1 MKRKVTFIF
10 ILLIIISLIS
20 SCLFSPQNTSKE
32 TVFNKQTYQ
41 RTEYYNRTFT
51 MQYADT
57 HNYGIGFEENS
68 CSTDEMQIV
77 VNSFNGYVDTIKDK
91 IEEEAYFNFFNVY
104 IINEASIDGIY
115 SFTNNIFCR
124 ISDLE
129 TEDFKIA
136 LIKTCLSISEPWI
149 SYGLYS
155 LVFDKSI
162 NTNNLFDY
170 YTSSDDISIL
180 GLFGAHFYS
189 EFNSDIDTN
198 IARDTAAS
206 LTEYVFSKYGYNILL
221 HSVTDE
227 IKQSWLNNI
236 GVNKEFHYDYGD
248 LLDNF
253 CFSKSKEYPI
263 IIVSSDANYNI
274 STNNDQL
281 TSSKDI
287 EEFIYEDIIGRHYI
301 LDFLTTNTKQNSNM
315 LNSNIFITYYINDFP
330 YNNSSERGEIELNNI
345 SAHLHESV
353 HTMIRPQ
360 KVWIFEGLADYL
372 SMVIYQPRSLKE
384 AVYSLFNSINQQY
397 TDGMITDK
405 DSRYLVLDYYTKV
418 GGNFDTIEGIDL
430 IKYCDASAF
439 INLSTPYGG
448 PSEKNSIYEIHNI
461 SEHNIID
468 GDELSYKQACSFIS
482 YILSEYSLD
491 TLLEY
496 SKSGSGF
503 EEVFGNSYEEIKS
516 NWIESISIS

>member
-1 MKRKVTFIF
+1 MKRKATFIF
-10 ILLIIISLIS
+10 LLLIIISLLS
-20 SCLFSPQNTSKE
+20 SCLIFPKNNSKE
-32 TVFNKQTYQ
+32 IIYNKQTYQ
-41 RTEYYNRTFT
+41 RTEYYDRTFT
-51 MQYADT
+51 MEYADT
-57 HNYGIGFEENS
+57 HNYGIGFEENT
-68 CSTDEMQIV
+68 CSSDERQIV
-77 VNSFNGYVDTIKDK
+77 VNSFNGYINTIKDK
-91 IEEEAYFNFFNVY
+91 IEEEEYFNFFNVY

-115 SFTNNIFCR
+115 SFDNNIFCR

-129 TEDFKIA
+129 TDDFKIA
-136 LIKTCLSISEPWI
+136 LINAYLAIDEPWI
-149 SYGLYS
+149 SNGLYS
-155 LVFDKSI
+155 LFFDTSI
-162 NTNNLFDY
+162 NANNLFDY

-180 GLFGAHFYS
+180 GLFGARFYS

-206 LTEYVFSKYGYNILL
+206 LTEYVVSKYGYNILL

-227 IKQSWLNNI
+227 IKQSWLNYI
-236 GVNKEFHYDYGD
+236 GVDKEFHYEYGD
-248 LLDNF
+248 LLDSF

-263 IIVSSDANYNI
+263 IIVSGDVKYNI

-287 EEFIYEDIIGRHYI
+287 EEFIYEDIIGRHCI
-301 LDFLTTNTKQNSNM
+301 IDFLKSNTKQNSNM
-315 LNSNIFITYYINDFP
+315 LSSNIFITYYINDFP
-330 YNNSSERGEIELNNI
+330 YNNSSAQGEIELNNI
-345 SAHLHESV
+345 AAHLHEAV

-372 SMVIYQPRSLKE
+372 SMVIYQPSSLKE

-397 TDGMITDK
+397 IDGAITDK
-405 DSRYLVLDYYTKV
+405 DSRYLVLEYYTKV

-448 PSEKNSIYEIHNI
+448 PSERNSISEIHHI
-461 SEHNIID
+461 RKQNIIE

-482 YILSEYSLD
+482 YILSEYTLD

-503 EEVFGNSYEEIKS
+503 EDVFGKSYEEIKS
-516 NWIESISIS
+516 SWIESISIS